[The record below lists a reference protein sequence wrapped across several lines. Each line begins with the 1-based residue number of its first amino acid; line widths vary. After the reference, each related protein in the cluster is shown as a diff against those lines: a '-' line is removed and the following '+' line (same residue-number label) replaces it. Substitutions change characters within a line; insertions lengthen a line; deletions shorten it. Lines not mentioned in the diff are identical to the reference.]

1 MHLETRSSAAS
12 TTQHRHERRYQR
24 HFLSSPVTTW
34 GLLNSGPQVTRGLTL
49 EISLGG
55 LSAVL
60 CGPPKRGERVSV
72 RLNLLNVTFETPAI
86 VRHSSPARTGFE
98 FLEPSPQFLRSIE
111 NCIQA
116 SRLCPCPQPY
126 GSEVV

>member
-1 MHLETRSSAAS
+1 MQLETRSSAAS
-12 TTQHRHERRYQR
+12 AGQHRSQRRHPR
-24 HFLSSPVTTW
+24 HFLSAPVTTW
-34 GLLNSGPQVTRGLTL
+34 GVLNSGSQLARGLTL

-72 RLNLLNVTFETPAI
+72 RLNLLNVAFETPAI

-98 FLEPSPQFLRSIE
+98 FLEPSPEFLSSIQH
-111 NCIQA
+111 CIQA
-116 SRLCPCPQPY
+116 SHLCPCPEPY
-126 GSEVV
+126 STQIV

>member
-1 MHLETRSSAAS
+1 MYLETQIPS
-12 TTQHRHERRYQR
+12 TVARQYSPERRYPR
-24 HFLSSPVTTW
+24 HFLSAPVSTW
-34 GLLNSGPQVTRGLTL
+34 GALSSGLQVTRGLTL

-72 RLNLLNVTFETPAI
+72 RLNLLDVAFETPAI

-98 FLEPSPQFLRSIE
+98 FLEPSPEFLTNIE
-111 NCIQA
+111 ACILG
-116 SRLCPCPQPY
+116 SRPCPCPQTY
-126 GSEVV
+126 RTEVI